1 MQIVEENNW
10 FMISD
15 EKELEVICLEILKT
29 NPNLVKQYKAGR
41 KRVFK
46 KFLHKT
52 FLLTEQRADMA
63 KTSKIMT
70 RLLS

>member
-1 MQIVEENNW
+1 M
-10 FMISD
+10 
-15 EKELEVICLEILKT
+15 ICLEILKT

-41 KRVFK
+41 KKVFK

-52 FLLTEQRADMA
+52 FLLTKQRADMA
-63 KTSKIMT
+63 KTSKIIT